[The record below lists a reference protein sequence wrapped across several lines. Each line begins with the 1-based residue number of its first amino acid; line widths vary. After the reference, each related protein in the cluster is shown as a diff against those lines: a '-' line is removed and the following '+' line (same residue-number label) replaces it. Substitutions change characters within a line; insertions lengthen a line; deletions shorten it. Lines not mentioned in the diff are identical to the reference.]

1 MKGGDCDKV
10 HFELSRWESTAI
22 PKLLADLFLALL
34 CRQIHRLL
42 RRNLGGFGAR
52 EWARVDPPSCKWP
65 DQQISG
71 METLRG
77 PWHSLSILE
86 YLHHLGVPWQDV
98 GFVWIAPYDTTAFE
112 TPQVWLKGLNP
123 IHKIIQVS
131 GNIPVTKK
139 QVVPRTHEDT
149 FCIMIIHDTR
159 STIWDKVYKVNKK
172 HQKVFRQFS
181 GRTPNPDSLSSCSS
195 LLVPR
200 VRPRLRSAHCIMFC
214 RKSQPAEVA
223 VMPEKA
229 KSKGCRETFQRN
241 SKDVRC

>member
-149 FCIMIIHDTR
+149 FCIMIIHDTQ
-159 STIWDKVYKVNKK
+159 STTWDKVYKVNKK
-172 HQKVFRQFS
+172 TPKSFQAVFGKDPKSWFTFVMFISIGASGPAEAEISPLHHVLPKVS
-181 GRTPNPDSLSSCSS
+181 AGRGGSD
-195 LLVPR
+195 
-200 VRPRLRSAHCIMFC
+200 AW
-214 RKSQPAEVA
+214 KSQI
-223 VMPEKA
+223 
-229 KSKGCRETFQRN
+229 QRL
-241 SKDVRC
+241 